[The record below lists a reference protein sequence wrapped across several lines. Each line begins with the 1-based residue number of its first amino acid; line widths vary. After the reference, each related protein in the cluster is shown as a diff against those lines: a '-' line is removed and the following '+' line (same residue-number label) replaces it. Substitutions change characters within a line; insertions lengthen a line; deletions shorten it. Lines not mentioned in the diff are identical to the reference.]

1 MGKLVRSKNSVL
13 AGVCAGVA
21 EYFGLDA
28 KLVRVVWALAAVF
41 AGIGVLLYL
50 ILWLII
56 PAAQD

>member
-21 EYFGLDA
+21 EYFGLDP
-28 KLVRVVWALAAVF
+28 KLVRLVWALAAVF

-50 ILWLII
+50 ILWLIM